1 MNIIF
6 GIAGQDN
13 SQYRERAKAYLTAEL
28 GVQEETSEHAQSLLG
43 FHSDGGR
50 VCGSANDGT
59 LTLAYL
65 GTIFP
70 PVEGWSTDN
79 STLDNPDDTAAFLL
93 SLYKEIGD
101 TFLNGMNGQ
110 FTVAI
115 HDSKN
120 GELRFTSDP
129 LGGRSFYIYR
139 NDGLTLVSSNIGLL
153 SAMLGDKV
161 EINKK
166 HEDFMLLY
174 GFYPSGTT
182 VYQDIHIQKPGEIV
196 ITTGQKSDI
205 ASVNPPA
212 HDDLSDLPQTADDAI
227 EALYEVF
234 LSSTRAMLPSPGT
247 KVAVLLGGFDS
258 ALVAALI
265 HKLGYEVETYS
276 FYYSE
281 SSYNQPHTDTLVK
294 QLGIKH
300 HWIDISRDVIEAGME
315 RFAKTFNQ
323 PTNWPNYVIQTAL
336 LCERIREDG
345 IEICYSG
352 DGCDAVFLGYPGT
365 YRRARVVNALP
376 SLPKPVHKALVSL
389 AARPSAERK
398 FGHPYRVTMGLL
410 RGLSRSSVARDFLS
424 FRTMDELTLEQLHKD
439 PSYQV
444 DAGIEQLVE
453 DLAASHEALPTMR
466 RAFLGKAAVSPNR
479 SKMLASADMTGVPI
493 LSPYMHPDLKRL
505 AVSLPVNLMRPGN
518 GEEVTVTGKFILMRM
533 AEDKGL
539 LDPEIIHQP
548 KMAAVD
554 APVDDWYAGPMRGVM
569 KQWLGDLPFEQNDDY
584 IDRLLDEKGAENLFK
599 KHIMT
604 DKVISHAPSLLAT
617 YSRFA
622 AAIK

>member
-6 GIAGQDN
+6 GIAGKDTGE
-13 SQYRERAKAYLTAEL
+13 YGERAKTYLSTEFDTMGSYFENA
-28 GVQEETSEHAQSLLG
+28 TSMLG
-43 FHSDGGR
+43 FDSDGGS
-50 VCGSANDGT
+50 VCDSVTKDG
-59 LTLAYL
+59 LTLVFL

-70 PVEGWSTDN
+70 PVDGWDADG

-93 SLYKEIGD
+93 SRYKAKGNS
-101 TFLNGMNGQ
+101 FLDKINGQ
-110 FTVAI
+110 YTIAV
-115 HDSKN
+115 HDCKT
-120 GELRFTSDP
+120 GKLLFGSDP
-129 LGGRSFYIYR
+129 LGGRSFYVYR
-139 NDGLTLVSSNIGLL
+139 DDDLTLFSSNIGLL
-153 SAMLGDKV
+153 SAMLGNRTKV
-161 EINKK
+161 NRK

-182 VYQDIHIQKPGEIV
+182 VYEDVHIQKPGEILV
-196 ITTGQKSDI
+196 VRDGGISASAI
-205 ASVNPPA
+205 APPS
-212 HDDLSDLPQTADDAI
+212 HDDLSDLPKTA
-227 EALYEVF
+227 EAAVEVLYETF
-234 LSSTRAMLPSPGT
+234 LSSTRAILPSVGK

-281 SSYNQPHTDTLVK
+281 SSYNQPHTDTLAE

-300 HWIDISRDVIEAGME
+300 HWIDINRDVIEAGME

-345 IEICYSG
+345 IDICYSG

-376 SLPKPVHKALVSL
+376 SLPKLLHKVLVSL
-389 AARPSAERK
+389 VARPSIERK
-398 FGHPYRVTMGLL
+398 LGHPYRVAMGLL

-424 FRTMDELTLEQLHKD
+424 FRIMDELTLKQLHKD

-444 DAGIEQLVE
+444 DPKVDNQVE
-453 DLAASHEALPTMR
+453 TLAAPHEELPTMR

-479 SKMLASADMTGVPI
+479 SKMLASADLTGVPI

-505 AVSLPVNLMRPGN
+505 AVSLPVDLMRPGD
-518 GEEVTVTGKFILMRM
+518 GEEVTVTGKYILMKM

-539 LDPEIIHQP
+539 LDPKIIYQP

-554 APVDDWYAGPMRGVM
+554 APVDDWYAGTMRDTM
-569 KQWLGDLPFEQNDDY
+569 KRWISDLPFEENEDY
-584 IDRLLDEKGAENLFK
+584 VDRLLDEKSAERLFK

-617 YSRFA
+617 YSRFV